1 MTVLILVYRLR
12 KRSIVNIL
20 PDIGARNIS
29 LITIIIMPWG
39 TPPQDCAS
47 FRKVVVAALSS
58 LFARGEEVGDPKDD
72 ILRNVIC
79 ADPYL
84 MVDEVKSFFEVEK
97 NHPHSSP
104 ITARFDI
111 TIDHKVLSQL
121 GKDRYKWN
129 LCQVLVYVAKRSLL
143 RNKGN
148 VGVFPGLGWSNLLLR
163 AIESPSSALQLRC

>member
-29 LITIIIMPWG
+29 LITMIIMPWG

-47 FRKVVVAALSS
+47 FRKIVVAALSS
-58 LFARGEEVGDPKDD
+58 LFAQGEEVGDPKDD

-97 NHPHSSP
+97 NRPHSSP

-121 GKDRYKWN
+121 GKDRYK
-129 LCQVLVYVAKRSLL
+129 
-143 RNKGN
+143 
-148 VGVFPGLGWSNLLLR
+148 
-163 AIESPSSALQLRC
+163 